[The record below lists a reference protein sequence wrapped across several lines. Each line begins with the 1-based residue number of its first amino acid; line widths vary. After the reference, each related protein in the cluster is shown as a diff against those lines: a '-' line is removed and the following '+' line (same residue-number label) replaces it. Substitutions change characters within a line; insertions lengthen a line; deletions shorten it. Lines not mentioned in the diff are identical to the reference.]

1 MNFRMSAKPR
11 RKVGNDYLSGNLYSA
26 WDLTGTPSATFS
38 PDLQQQLM
46 NGIAEVDT
54 GSTDSSWKRTEVK
67 QNYFQAD
74 VTKLF
79 ESGW

>member
-1 MNFRMSAKPR
+1 
-11 RKVGNDYLSGNLYSA
+11 

-54 GSTDSSWKRTEVK
+54 GSTDSSWMQTEVK
-67 QNYFQAD
+67 QNHFQAD
-74 VTKLF
+74 FTKLF
-79 ESGW
+79 ETGWLDSFQFGAKYSDGKVHRNTGNTYW